1 MRLRRFPIHPAAVLG
16 AAREVRAAGQ
26 DFRPIVVAGDAESS
40 AEVARGLAEGGD
52 ADAVRDLAGRP
63 PLAYDLDG
71 AGLLVYAVRG
81 APEGAD
87 LEAFRLADRKD
98 VQTVLV
104 VRDPSGPEPAEVP
117 YVLATNVVRVRNG
130 PLPLDELRR
139 RVADSLDEDTAYAY
153 ASRLPA
159 LRRLVAERIVERFSR
174 QNGVIG
180 VAVFVPGADLP
191 VLTLNQIRMVLRLA
205 AAYGEE
211 IDRDR
216 AVELAGV
223 IGAGLGL
230 RTLAREALGFV
241 PGPGWA
247 IKGGIAYAGT
257 KALGEAAIRYFKAG
271 GQGRI
276 RHAAGS
282 VRSRS

>member
-16 AAREVRAAGQ
+16 AAREMRAAGQ
-26 DFRPIVVAGDAESS
+26 DFRPIVVAGEAESS
-40 AEVARGLAEGGD
+40 AEIARGLVEGGD
-52 ADAVRDLAGRP
+52 AEAVRDLAGRA

-71 AGLLVYAVRG
+71 AGLLVYTVRG
-81 APEGAD
+81 APEDAD
-87 LEAFRLADRKD
+87 IEAFRLADRKD
-98 VQTVLV
+98 VESVLV
-104 VRDPSGPEPAEVP
+104 VRDPDGPEPAEVP
-117 YVLATNVVRVRNG
+117 YVLATNVVRVRSE
-130 PLPLDELRR
+130 PLPLGELRH
-139 RVADSLDEDTAYAY
+139 RVAASIDEDTAYAY
-153 ASRLPA
+153 AARLPA

-205 AAYGEE
+205 AANGEE

-257 KALGEAAIRYFKAG
+257 RALGEAAIRYFEAG
-271 GQGRI
+271 GQDRI
-276 RHAAGS
+276 KQAAGS